1 MRFPLT
7 PAAARRGQVVVLV
20 AASMIALLGMLAM
33 SLDGGALM
41 ADRRHAQ
48 AAADAAALAAGA
60 DLYYNYWAES
70 GWDPNHTARQAALDT
85 AAAHGYTND
94 RINSKVTVNIPPA
107 SGDYAGQAGYA
118 EVIIESYQERGFSN
132 LFGSEKLTISTRA
145 VAVGAPIAAN
155 VGILVLNPT
164 AKSALNANGS
174 GRLIVSGTPVIV
186 DSNDPLAAIAG
197 GGGFLR
203 AMEFDITGGWG
214 TTGSGGTF
222 DGPIYTGRR
231 PTPDPLAYLPE
242 PDKSSMPTQSHKQVH
257 FTSGL
262 QILSPGLYR
271 GGISVTSTGSLTL
284 LPGIYYMDNGG
295 FQFTGAGS
303 LSALGVMIYNDPG
316 NGNADAISVSGQG
329 SIVMTPPAT
338 GIYSGLAL
346 FQRRDSTVPVT
357 VSGGSGANITG
368 TFYAAA
374 ANLTVSGGAG
384 AANLGSQYISDT
396 LNLQGDANMT
406 ISWNPLGVA
415 KKRMISLVE

>member
-1 MRFPLT
+1 MRFPMKSG
-7 PAAARRGQVVVLV
+7 ARRGQVVVLV
-20 AASMIALLGMLAM
+20 AASMIALLGMMAM

-60 DLYYNYWAES
+60 DLYYNYWAEN
-70 GWDPNHTARQAALDT
+70 GTDPNLTGQNCALAV

-94 RINSKVTVNIPPA
+94 GVNSKVTVNIPPK
-107 SGDYAGQAGYA
+107 SGDHVNQAGYA
-118 EVIIESYQERGFSN
+118 EVIIDSYQQRGFSN
-132 LFGSEKLTISTRA
+132 LFGSDKLTISTRA

-155 VGILVLNPT
+155 VGILVLNPA

-174 GRLIVSGTPVIV
+174 GRLTVSGTPVIV
-186 DSNDPLAAIAG
+186 DSNDSLAAIAG
-197 GGGFLR
+197 GGGFLK

-214 TTGSGGTF
+214 TTGTGGTF

-231 PTPDPLAYLPE
+231 PTADPLVYLPD
-242 PDKSSMPTQSHKQVH
+242 PDKSTMPVQSKKQVH
-257 FTSGL
+257 FTSGVE
-262 QILSPGLYR
+262 IWGPGVYK

-303 LSALGVMIYNDPG
+303 LSAVGVMIYNDPG
-316 NGNADAISVSGQG
+316 NGNADAISISGQG
-329 SIVMTPPAT
+329 SIVMTPPT
-338 GIYSGLAL
+338 SGIYSGLAL
-346 FQRRDSTVPVT
+346 FQRRDSTVPVS

-368 TFYAAA
+368 TFYAAG
-374 ANLTVSGGAG
+374 ANLTVTGGSG

-406 ISWNPLGVA
+406 ISWNPAGVA